1 MIPKVSIILPTY
13 NGEKYITQAIESV
26 FLQNFSNF
34 ELIIINDVSLDNTEK
49 VVLESIKEDQR
60 IKYFKNETKIGFP
73 QSLNQG
79 LSVSKGEYITRIDDD
94 DVWCDKNKLKKQIEF
109 LEENKN
115 YVLVGSG
122 AIAIDNKGEELY
134 HFLEPEKDE
143 EIRNYILYRNPF
155 LHSSVIFRKDIVQ
168 KLGGY
173 NEKVPGACDYDLWLR
188 IGKVGKFYNFP
199 ECLIKFRVPPSYRNV
214 AGVRREKLR
223 RTLEKID
230 IIRHYRKDYP
240 HFYQATCKDYLKL
253 IYLSTF
259 ARFSKLD
266 NYLYQKRQTSN
277 WRI

>member
-1 MIPKVSIILPTY
+1 MLISILLPIY
-13 NGEKYITQAIESV
+13 GKASYISEAVKSV
-26 FLQNFSNF
+26 LSQSFRDW
-34 ELIIINDVSLDNTEK
+34 ELIIIADPPIDENIEK
-49 VVLESIKEDQR
+49 IIENYLQRDSR
-60 IKYFKNETKIGFP
+60 IKYIKNRIKIGFP
-73 QSLNQG
+73 NSLNQG
-79 LSVSKGEYITRIDDD
+79 LKISKGKYIARIDDD
-94 DVWCDKNKLKKQIEF
+94 DTWCDSDKLKKQIDF
-109 LEENKN
+109 LERDKS

-230 IIRHYRKDYP
+230 IIRHYRKDYH
-240 HFYQATCKDYLKL
+240 HFYQAICKDCLKL
-253 IYLSTF
+253 FYLSTF

-266 NYLYQKRQTSN
+266 NYLYQKRQTSG